1 MYLYQKSAD
10 RMADKIAEAYREA
23 ANHINSE
30 MEKIFRTF
38 RENGGLTVKEAK
50 EMLNE
55 RPTMIRIQNL
65 REYAKQ
71 IKDPQKRQAVLNML
85 NAPAYAYRLE
95 RLERLQ
101 EDIDRQTRE
110 LAEFEQKATGQ
121 HYIDLAKRAYSR
133 SMFDLQCGT
142 GFLFPFPRMSAGRV
156 LEILNYNW
164 SGVAFSARIWGRSQ
178 EVNRAIREELLVQF
192 MSNRSYRD
200 TAREI
205 ERRMAVGAYEARRLV
220 RTESTNIANM
230 AEIESYRESGIQ
242 KFRFSAVLDM
252 RTSEICA
259 SLDGKTFELE
269 EAQTGVNVPPMHP
282 FCRSSTVAVIDG
294 ETAADLKRRARDPK
308 TGETYLVPADMTYRD
323 WKKSIDEKYGA
334 GTWDTERRKTVN
346 RGSDKRQYEKYQN
359 VLGRKN
365 LPKSFDKF
373 QELKYN
379 DKEGWEDL
387 KYYYRNING
396 RPIEYVKIDR
406 ELEKQGITNKGKAYP
421 VEDIEIKGWREHA
434 ENRLIERNIS
444 KDEVLAY
451 KRNAIVMMK
460 RYPEP
465 NTQFNY
471 YSDNGMVGIKDVDK
485 IVQTTYSKSNY
496 KNDTIKM
503 LEVVKK
509 HVK

>member
-10 RMADKIAEAYREA
+10 RMADKIAEAYRGA

-38 RENGGLTVKEAK
+38 RENSGLTVKEAK
-50 EMLNE
+50 ELLNE
-55 RPTMIRIQNL
+55 RPTMIKIQNL

-101 EDIDRQTRE
+101 EDLDRQTRE

-133 SMFDLQCGT
+133 SMFDLQRGT
-142 GFLFPFPRMSAGRV
+142 GFLFPFPRMSTGRV

-164 SGVAFSARIWGRSQ
+164 SGVTFSARIWGRSQ

-323 WKKSIDEKYGA
+323 WKKSVDEKYGE

-346 RGSDKRQYEKYQN
+346 RGSDKRQYEKYRN

-373 QELKYN
+373 QDLKYN
-379 DKEGWEDL
+379 DKEGWNKL
-387 KYYYRNING
+387 MRNKKIFS
-396 RPIEYVKIDR
+396 KIDDTDSYSPAYKER
-406 ELEKQGITNKGKAYP
+406 LKETYQYFKENGFEFTLHGLGRVVGQKQSKGKRSFSNEEA
-421 VEDIEIKGWREHA
+421 
-434 ENRLIERNIS
+434 L
-444 KDEVLAY
+444 EVL
-451 KRNAIVMMK
+451 KK
-460 RYPEP
+460 P
-465 NTQFNY
+465 
-471 YSDNGMVGIKDVDK
+471 
-485 IVQTTYSKSNY
+485 SNY
-496 KNDTIKM
+496 VQEDGNEVKFYNGIAAIQAKDTGEIIS
-503 LEVVKK
+503 VVVRSKIRSDWRK
-509 HVK
+509 L